1 MANLVAGRRS
11 SHLLVSASFAVIVLA
26 TAVPAQ
32 GQTWDGSDSSDP
44 LNGANW
50 VGGVAPTPGANII
63 ITGPATHMPTINGA
77 FITLGSVF
85 VGHDANLGGARV
97 DITNGSFLTTTSAS
111 VGEPS
116 VNNAGNLLELDSGF
130 ATVSEASWWTSGTLS
145 IGARG
150 QGTVEVTGGS
160 NLTVT
165 ASLNLGTHRD
175 PNTLRSGTGTLTV
188 SGANSTAISSG
199 TTTVGDAGAGTI
211 EVLAGGKLTTSAT
224 TLGRNALSAGQL
236 TLSGTGSRWEVYT
249 GTTVIGQSGIGEVTI
264 SGGATAST
272 TALGGTG
279 LVNLAVSTGSSGTL
293 TVTGG
298 GSRFEAGQLFA
309 GQQSEATLSALAGGV
324 INATQLR
331 LGTAAA
337 GTGKAFISGANSEI
351 DASTHTMIG
360 VQGRGEMTVSDGAIL
375 RTPILNVALLAN
387 SNGTLNIGAA
397 AGSPAL
403 APGTVAVPQL
413 TFGAGNGAL
422 VFNHTGTAYTFAP
435 VLTGTGTV
443 RHLAGTTT
451 LTGNSSA
458 LTGNTRVEGGLLRVN
473 QTLTGAMTVL
483 SGGALGGNG
492 TVGVTQ
498 VDAGGAI
505 APDGTLNVAGNLTF
519 ANGSFYRVDAGG
531 GTADLIAATGT
542 VAING
547 GVVALQASTGH
558 FDWREEHKILSANTA
573 LTGTFDS
580 VTSQMAFLDPALDYS
595 RPNEVWLNLKRND
608 TTFGSVGTT
617 SNQQN
622 VGQALSSLPDT
633 HPLASAMLP
642 LSGDQARDAL
652 DQLAGDTHSTLQGVN
667 GALSNQV
674 QDMVA
679 NRIRQSFN
687 TVETDDA
694 ASSYLASSDVSG
706 QERVPT
712 FWLQGLGEHMRVDA
726 NGGAGGLSIGSAGL
740 IGGADMLLLD
750 DWRVG
755 IAGGYAR
762 SSFSAIGRPAS
773 GTSDNLYAGI
783 YAGAQLDAVR
793 LQLSAQ
799 HVLHGLSTRRDVAFG
814 GFTDTLTADYW
825 AQTSQVH
832 GELGY
837 VLDLGAVEIEPF
849 GSLSYAMTNSPAFTE
864 TGGVAALSSAAAH
877 SDAAVTVLG
886 TRLEAP
892 FALEDMLVT
901 VRGMV
906 GWQYQHGQAATSQF
920 TMAGSQPF
928 AIAGASLAGH
938 ALVYEAGLN
947 MDVTEGLNLDVVY
960 AGRLSTHDVSHS
972 IKGIVAARF

>member
-1 MANLVAGRRS
+1 M
-11 SHLLVSASFAVIVLA
+11 
-26 TAVPAQ
+26 
-32 GQTWDGSDSSDP
+32 
-44 LNGANW
+44 
-50 VGGVAPTPGANII
+50 
-63 ITGPATHMPTINGA
+63 
-77 FITLGSVF
+77 
-85 VGHDANLGGARV
+85 
-97 DITNGSFLTTTSAS
+97 
-111 VGEPS
+111 
-116 VNNAGNLLELDSGF
+116 
-130 ATVSEASWWTSGTLS
+130 TVSN
-145 IGARG
+145 
-150 QGTVEVTGGS
+150 GG
-160 NLTVT
+160 
-165 ASLNLGTHRD
+165 R
-175 PNTLRSGTGTLTV
+175 V
-188 SGANSTAISSG
+188 SF
-199 TTTVGDAGAGTI
+199 
-211 EVLAGGKLTTSAT
+211 
-224 TLGRNALSAGQL
+224 
-236 TLSGTGSRWEVYT
+236 
-249 GTTVIGQSGIGEVTI
+249 
-264 SGGATAST
+264 
-272 TALGGTG
+272 LGGTG
-279 LVNLAVSTGSSGTL
+279 LVNLALSTGSSASL
-293 TVTGG
+293 TVAGS

-309 GQQSEATLSALAGGV
+309 GMQSTATVSATAGGV
-324 INATQLR
+324 IDATQLR

-337 GTGKAFISGANSEI
+337 GTGTVVISGTGSLI
-351 DASTHTMIG
+351 DASTHAMVG
-360 VQGRGEMTVSDGAIL
+360 VSGRGILTISDNATL
-375 RTPILNVALLAN
+375 RTPVLNVALLGG
-387 SNGTLNIGAA
+387 SNGTINIGAA
-397 AGSPAL
+397 AGSAAQ
-403 APGTVAVPQL
+403 APGTIVAPQV
-413 TFGAGNGAL
+413 TFGTGTGTL
-422 VFNHTGTAYTFAP
+422 VFNHTDADYTFAP
-435 VLTGTGTV
+435 LLSGGGTI
-443 RHLAGTTT
+443 RQLAGTTS
-451 LTGNSSA
+451 LTGNS
-458 LTGNTRVEGGLLRVN
+458 TGFTGTTRVEGGLLRVN
-473 QTLTGAMTVL
+473 QRLTGAMSVMT
-483 SGGALGGNG
+483 GGTLGGSG
-492 TVGVTQ
+492 TVGATQ
-498 VDAGGAI
+498 IDTGGAV

-519 ANGSFYRVDAGG
+519 ANGSVYRVDT
-531 GTADLIAATGT
+531 GTGPTDLIAATGT
-542 VAING
+542 IAING
-547 GVVALQASTGH
+547 GNVNVQTPTGH
-558 FDWREEHKILSANTA
+558 FNWQQDHKIVSAGTP
-573 LTGTFDS
+573 LTGTFS
-580 VTSQMAFLDPALDYS
+580 GVTSQMVFLDSVLDYS
-595 RPNEVWLNLKRND
+595 RPNEVWLAFNRNS
-608 TTFGSVGTT
+608 TPFASVGATP
-617 SNQQN
+617 NQQS
-622 VGQALSSLPDT
+622 VGQALGGLPDT
-633 HPLASAMLP
+633 NALVSAMSVLTA
-642 LSGDQARDAL
+642 DQARDAL

-706 QERVPT
+706 QEPVPT